1 MSLIVTVW
9 VNEGIVMGSDSRISF
24 SSQLIPNLP
33 LNIQTG
39 HYFDTQEKTFS
50 CPNNCGISTCGAA
63 SILGK
68 NITGYIYNYINTQVA
83 TTTSVDDTAT
93 NLKSYIDSIDPNTE
107 VHFIV
112 AGYNTDS
119 TGQLIQ
125 KVYFIQTGTNGV
137 VKLISNNANSV
148 GAKWDGEID
157 TITRI
162 VKQQFT
168 CTSPIDVPNLSLTDQ
183 NGNPINIGDSFVLP
197 KNQTLILN
205 ENRIVWNLMTL
216 QDAIDF
222 VRYAINTTIE
232 TMRFTNV
239 SKTVGGPVDI
249 LVIKP
254 NKTQWIAHKKLH

>member
-9 VNEGIVMGSDSRISF
+9 TNEGIVMGSDSRISF

-39 HYFDTQEKTFS
+39 HFFDTQEKTFS

-68 NITGYIYNYINTQVA
+68 NITGFIYNYINTQIT

-93 NLKSYIDSIDPNTE
+93 NLKAYIDSIDHNTE
-107 VHFIV
+107 IHFIV
-112 AGYNTDS
+112 AGYDIDS
-119 TGQLIQ
+119 AGQPIQ
-125 KVYFIQTGTNGV
+125 KVYFIKTGNKGSV
-137 VKLISNNANSV
+137 NLISNNANTV
-148 GAKWDGEID
+148 GAHWDGEID
-157 TITRI
+157 TLSRI
-162 VKQQFT
+162 MKQHFI
-168 CTSPIDVPNLSLTDQ
+168 CASPIDVPNLSLTDQ
-183 NGNPINIGDSFVLP
+183 NGRQINIGNALVLP
-197 KNQTLILN
+197 KNQTLSFN
-205 ENRIVWNLMTL
+205 ENIIAWNLMSL

-239 SKTVGGPVDI
+239 NKTVGGPVDV